1 MSISNLAFTHMH
13 AEGGGWERTQYSEL
27 YYLRIQILGICL
39 FLQSVLANLH
49 ASMYRTTVRTLTT
62 IITMTEMRERE
73 SNLMHSNRVQTL
85 KIKISKF

>member
-1 MSISNLAFTHMH
+1 MSRSDRLIIFDERASQCIASH
-13 AEGGGWERTQYSEL
+13 A
-27 YYLRIQILGICL
+27 III
-39 FLQSVLANLH
+39 
-49 ASMYRTTVRTLTT
+49 T